1 MKQYELIA
9 PCHFGMEAVL
19 KREIQNLGYEISQ
32 VDNGKV
38 TFFGDAAAIARANIF
53 LRTTERILLK
63 IDSFRATS
71 FDDLFEAVKAIP
83 WADYIPEDGKF
94 WVTKANSVSSK
105 LFSPSDI
112 QKIVKKAMVE
122 KLKQTYHTDWFE
134 ETGASYPLRI
144 SIVKDI
150 VTIGLDTTGE
160 SLHKRGYR
168 KFTAPAPVTE
178 TLAAAMILLSPWH
191 ADRMLIDPF
200 CGSGTIPIEAAMIAL
215 NMAPGMNREFTA
227 ESWKNLVPKKAWYDA
242 IDEAEDAIRN
252 DAEIHIQGYD
262 IDDVRTVITSEA
274 QATVN
279 LMDSE
284 RKKTLNDIS
293 RHIQQPDGSLY
304 VPGSSI
310 KGVFRTAILY
320 SLLQKR
326 QDIKIKYWCY
336 IKQQVDIIEKLMEEE
351 RKPRELQIMPYS
363 VIKKKKNQATKEIDK
378 LIASLESELLHTL
391 RLKDDKERN
400 ISNKNAVCSA
410 MRGLQVSDTYA
421 SRNMQTAILQKVDG
435 GFDKFGKASPKKLP
449 IFRECMLPEA
459 ELFFDVKIEKAVMN
473 TIAFNSV
480 DDLLKATHSFFA
492 AVKMLSIS
500 LSSSL

>member
-1 MKQYELIA
+1 MNSKQFETAKMCLKVVTPINIADGIVLGAKDYLYDSRRQKVYFLNLHQWHMFIYKHMLLEKYESYL
-9 PCHFGMEAVL
+9 
-19 KREIQNLGYEISQ
+19 
-32 VDNGKV
+32 
-38 TFFGDAAAIARANIF
+38 ANF
-53 LRTTERILLK
+53 RDKQSLLEW
-63 IDSFRATS
+63 
-71 FDDLFEAVKAIP
+71 L
-83 WADYIPEDGKF
+83 
-94 WVTKANSVSSK
+94 
-105 LFSPSDI
+105 
-112 QKIVKKAMVE
+112 QM
-122 KLKQTYHTDWFE
+122 
-134 ETGASYPLRI
+134 
-144 SIVKDI
+144 
-150 VTIGLDTTGE
+150 
-160 SLHKRGYR
+160 
-168 KFTAPAPVTE
+168 
-178 TLAAAMILLSPWH
+178 
-191 ADRMLIDPF
+191 
-200 CGSGTIPIEAAMIAL
+200 
-215 NMAPGMNREFTA
+215 
-227 ESWKNLVPKKAWYDA
+227 
-242 IDEAEDAIRN
+242 
-252 DAEIHIQGYD
+252 QGYD

-274 QATVN
+274 HATVN
-279 LMDSE
+279 LMDNE

-326 QDIKIKYWCY
+326 HDIKVKYWCY

-459 ELFFDVKIEKAVMN
+459 ELFFDVKIEKAFMN
-473 TIAFNSV
+473 TIGINSV

-492 AVKMLSIS
+492 AVTDLLQQAFGKEYQEAFQVVAAGNMFLGGNTGFFSKTLLAMLAPDKDTAKNTIKVLLDKSFKNHKHI
-500 LSSSL
+500 LRDKVIAPRTLKCTNYNGKLMLMGVAEVRKV

>member
-1 MKQYELIA
+1 MNSKQFETAKMCLKVVTPINIA
-9 PCHFGMEAVL
+9 DGIVL
-19 KREIQNLGYEISQ
+19 GAKDYLYDSRRQNVY
-32 VDNGKV
+32 
-38 TFFGDAAAIARANIF
+38 F
-53 LRTTERILLK
+53 
-63 IDSFRATS
+63 
-71 FDDLFEAVKAIP
+71 
-83 WADYIPEDGKF
+83 
-94 WVTKANSVSSK
+94 
-105 LFSPSDI
+105 
-112 QKIVKKAMVE
+112 
-122 KLKQTYHTDWFE
+122 
-134 ETGASYPLRI
+134 
-144 SIVKDI
+144 
-150 VTIGLDTTGE
+150 
-160 SLHKRGYR
+160 
-168 KFTAPAPVTE
+168 
-178 TLAAAMILLSPWH
+178 
-191 ADRMLIDPF
+191 
-200 CGSGTIPIEAAMIAL
+200 L
-215 NMAPGMNREFTA
+215 NMHQWHMFIYKHMLLEKY
-227 ESWKNLVPKKAWYDA
+227 ESYLANFRDKQSLLEWLQM
-242 IDEAEDAIRN
+242 
-252 DAEIHIQGYD
+252 QGYD

-279 LMDSE
+279 LMDNE

-326 QDIKIKYWCY
+326 QDIKVKYWCY
-336 IKQQVDIIEKLMEEE
+336 IKQQVDIIEKLLEEE
-351 RKPRELQIMPYS
+351 RNPRELQIMPYS

-421 SRNMQTAILQKVDG
+421 SRNVQTAILQKVDG

-459 ELFFDVKIEKAVMN
+459 ELFFDVKIEKDVMN
-473 TIAFNSV
+473 TIAINSV

-492 AVKMLSIS
+492 AVTDLLQQAFGKEYQEAFQGVAAGNMFLGGNTGFLSKTLLAMLAPDKDTAKNTIKVLLDKSFKTHKHLLRDKVIAPRT
-500 LSSSL
+500 LKCTNYNGKLMLMGVAEVRKV

>member
-1 MKQYELIA
+1 MNSKQFETAKMCLKVVTPINIADGIVLGAKDYLYDRRRQKVYFLNLHQWHMFIYKHMLLEKYESYL
-9 PCHFGMEAVL
+9 
-19 KREIQNLGYEISQ
+19 
-32 VDNGKV
+32 
-38 TFFGDAAAIARANIF
+38 ANF
-53 LRTTERILLK
+53 RDKQSLLEWLR
-63 IDSFRATS
+63 
-71 FDDLFEAVKAIP
+71 
-83 WADYIPEDGKF
+83 
-94 WVTKANSVSSK
+94 
-105 LFSPSDI
+105 
-112 QKIVKKAMVE
+112 M
-122 KLKQTYHTDWFE
+122 
-134 ETGASYPLRI
+134 
-144 SIVKDI
+144 
-150 VTIGLDTTGE
+150 
-160 SLHKRGYR
+160 
-168 KFTAPAPVTE
+168 
-178 TLAAAMILLSPWH
+178 
-191 ADRMLIDPF
+191 
-200 CGSGTIPIEAAMIAL
+200 
-215 NMAPGMNREFTA
+215 
-227 ESWKNLVPKKAWYDA
+227 
-242 IDEAEDAIRN
+242 
-252 DAEIHIQGYD
+252 QGYD

-326 QDIKIKYWCY
+326 QDIKVKYWCY

-449 IFRECMLPEA
+449 IFRECMLPKA
-459 ELFFDVKIEKAVMN
+459 ELFFDVKVEKAVMN
-473 TIAFNSV
+473 TIGINSV

-492 AVKMLSIS
+492 AVTDLLQQAFGKEYQEAFQGVAAGNMFLGGNTGFLSKTLLAMLAQDKDTAKNTIKVLLDKSFKTHKHLLRDKIIAPRT
-500 LSSSL
+500 LKCTNYNGKLMLMGVAEVRKV